1 MNIIQ
6 LQPKLIKFTEEIA
19 RQLLPKFQT
28 QEELDKLLE
37 HHHISAKSSITKS
50 EIAGWYGVHR
60 MTFNKWIKGFGK
72 PIFPN
77 YTLYLKR
84 KHLYVSEV
92 LWIMKTLGYEGQVY
106 RKKELLEL
114 LETDYRTMQDNIRT
128 FPQIYGI
135 STTVYN
141 SLSKFP
147 PNIGQRI
154 VAGLWLE

>member
-72 PIFPN
+72 PIFPIIRCTSSVSI
-77 YTLYLKR
+77 YTFQK
-84 KHLYVSEV
+84 SC
-92 LWIMKTLGYEGQVY
+92 
-106 RKKELLEL
+106 
-114 LETDYRTMQDNIRT
+114 
-128 FPQIYGI
+128 
-135 STTVYN
+135 
-141 SLSKFP
+141 
-147 PNIGQRI
+147 
-154 VAGLWLE
+154 GL